1 MKLVPRLRLP
11 TIHFRLAE
19 APQNGWCNTSPGDGE
34 QPTCP
39 CHRSDARRIVVPFQ
53 ADLDHGVSF
62 EINGTHLA
70 DGLRPAIAMVNQGIA
85 IT

>member
-1 MKLVPRLRLP
+1 MPIATDPMPDVLMV
-11 TIHFRLAE
+11 
-19 APQNGWCNTSPGDGE
+19 S
-34 QPTCP
+34 
-39 CHRSDARRIVVPFQ
+39 FQ
-53 ADLDHGVSF
+53 ADLDHGFSF

>member
-1 MKLVPRLRLP
+1 MQHLTR
-11 TIHFRLAE
+11 
-19 APQNGWCNTSPGDGE
+19 GWGSNRHAHATDPMPDV
-34 QPTCP
+34 
-39 CHRSDARRIVVPFQ
+39 IVVPFQ

>member
-1 MKLVPRLRLP
+1 MGSNRHAHATDPMPDV
-11 TIHFRLAE
+11 
-19 APQNGWCNTSPGDGE
+19 
-34 QPTCP
+34 
-39 CHRSDARRIVVPFQ
+39 IVVSFQ